1 MTNGGL
7 RSVNTKWMRLLL
19 IAVLALCMGT
29 SPRAATMTSDELEL

>member
-29 SPRAATMTSDELEL
+29 VAACGDDDERELGL